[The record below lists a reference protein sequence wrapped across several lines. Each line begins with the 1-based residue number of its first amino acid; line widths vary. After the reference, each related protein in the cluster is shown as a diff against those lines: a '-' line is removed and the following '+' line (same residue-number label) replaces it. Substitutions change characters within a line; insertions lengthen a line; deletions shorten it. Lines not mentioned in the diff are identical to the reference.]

1 MVCVHTKPDA
11 KVTLTVRYCDG
22 SYAQG
27 KGLHGNV
34 RADENGNHTWRWNV
48 SASCAG
54 TAIATVMSTSSG
66 QTVTQSTTF
75 TITR

>member
-1 MVCVHTKPDA
+1 MVSVHTKPDA
-11 KVTLTVRYCDG
+11 TVSLTVRYCDG
-22 SYAQG
+22 SYAGG
-27 KGLHGNV
+27 KGLHGNMH
-34 RADENGNHTWRWNV
+34 ADGNGNYTWRWNV

-54 TAIATVMSTSSG
+54 TATATVTAKSSG